1 MFVFLAVALSI
12 YGLINFYV
20 LRRGAQ
26 GLGGYPTA
34 KVVFVAAFIALA
46 LAYPLGRVLMAF
58 GRNSLSSPFIMTGSF
73 HMVVMLYGFLGA
85 VLVDLVRLL
94 NAFFHFLPK
103 SFSARPSSAGL
114 VLFLAVAGI
123 TALSIAAGAYN
134 AVRPRTVELD
144 LNIPKKAGGME
155 RLTVVMASDL
165 HLGTLIGRSR
175 LEKVVERINA
185 LAPDIVFLPG
195 DIVDETVTA
204 KDEAEFSAVMRR
216 LRAPLGVFA
225 VPGNH
230 EFYSGLERN
239 LACLRAC
246 GIRVL
251 EDEAVR
257 VADSFILVGRRDP
270 SSLSPKE
277 LRLPIRDI
285 LAKLGF
291 DDGLPVILLDHQ
303 PARLDEASRAGVDL
317 QLSGHTHAGQ
327 LFPLDIINRMAWELN
342 WGYLRKGSTQYY
354 VTSGVG
360 TWGPPVRT
368 GSRPEVVRIRL
379 TFDGGRGGPPRST
392 SAVLA
397 R

>member
-1 MFVFLAVALSI
+1 
-12 YGLINFYV
+12 
-20 LRRGAQ
+20 
-26 GLGGYPTA
+26 
-34 KVVFVAAFIALA
+34 
-46 LAYPLGRVLMAF
+46 
-58 GRNSLSSPFIMTGSF
+58 
-73 HMVVMLYGFLGA
+73 MVVMLYGFLGA
-85 VLVDLVRLL
+85 VLIDLVRLL
-94 NAFFHFLPK
+94 NAFVPFLPK
-103 SFSARPSSAGL
+103 SFSARPSPAGL

-155 RLTVVMASDL
+155 RLTIVVASDL
-165 HLGTLIGRSR
+165 HLGTLVGRSR
-175 LEKVVERINA
+175 LEKIIERINA
-185 LAPDIVFLPG
+185 LDPDVIFLPG

-257 VADSFILVGRRDP
+257 VADGFILVGRRDP
-270 SSLSPKE
+270 SSLATQE
-277 LRLPIRDI
+277 RRLPIGEI
-285 LAKLGF
+285 LAKHGF
-291 DDGLPVILLDHQ
+291 DGSLPIILLDHQ
-303 PARLDEASRAGVDL
+303 PARLEEASQAGVDL

-327 LFPLDIINRMAWELN
+327 LFPLDILNRMAWELN
-342 WGYLRKGSTQYY
+342 WGYLRKGNTHYY

-368 GSRPEVVRIRL
+368 GSRPEIVRIRVG
-379 TFDGGRGGPPRST
+379 FSGDGGRRP
-392 SAVLA
+392 
-397 R
+397 

>member
-1 MFVFLAVALSI
+1 MFVFLAVAISV
-12 YGLINFYV
+12 YGLVNFYV
-20 LRRGAQ
+20 VHRGAQ
-26 GLGGYPTA
+26 ALGGYSTA
-34 KVVFVAAFIALA
+34 RVIFMAAFVALT
-46 LAYPLGRVLMAF
+46 LAYPLGRVLMAL
-58 GRNSLSSPFIMTGSF
+58 GRNSLSSPFIIAGSF
-73 HMVVMLYGFLGA
+73 HMVVMLYGFMGA
-85 VLVDLVRLL
+85 ALIDLVRLL
-94 NAFFHFLPK
+94 NAFVHFLPK
-103 SFSARPSSAGL
+103 SFSARPGPAGL

-144 LNIPKKAGGME
+144 LDISKKAGGME
-155 RLTVVMASDL
+155 RLNIVVASDL
-165 HLGTLIGRSR
+165 HLGTLVGRSR
-175 LEKVVERINA
+175 LEKIVARINA
-185 LAPDIVFLPG
+185 LEPDVIFLPG

-204 KDEAEFSAVMRR
+204 KDEMEFSAIMRQ

-246 GIRVL
+246 GIKVL

-270 SSLSPKE
+270 SSLKPKE
-277 LRLPIRDI
+277 QRFPIREI
-285 LAKLGF
+285 LAKYGF
-291 DDGLPVILLDHQ
+291 DDRLPVILLDHQ
-303 PARLDEASRAGVDL
+303 PAHLEEASRAGVAL

-327 LFPLDIINRMAWELN
+327 LFPLDLINRKVWELN
-342 WGYLRKGSTQYY
+342 WGYLRKGNTQYY

-368 GSRPEVVRIRL
+368 GSRPEIVRIRL
-379 TFDGGRGGPPRST
+379 TFGEDGK
-392 SAVLA
+392 
-397 R
+397 